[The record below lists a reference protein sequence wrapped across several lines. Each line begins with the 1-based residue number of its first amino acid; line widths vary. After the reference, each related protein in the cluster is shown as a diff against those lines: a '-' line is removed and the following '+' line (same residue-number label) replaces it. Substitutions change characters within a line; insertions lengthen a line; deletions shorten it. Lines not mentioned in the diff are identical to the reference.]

1 MASTSKN
8 LSKKAVVEKAASKVA
23 SRPASKAVA
32 KSGAN
37 TAVKTAVKTLPNQD
51 VPKRLIVGIS
61 GASGIIYGV
70 RILQVLQGSGIETH
84 LVMSD
89 SARMTLSTEMS
100 LSFEEVCDLA
110 TQVHNAKNIGATI
123 SSGSFKTMGMV
134 VTPCSIRSLSEIA
147 YGLTSTLLSRAADVV
162 LKERRRLVLMVRET
176 PLHAGHLK
184 AMTQACENGAI
195 LLPPMPAFYARPKTL
210 DDMVNHTVGRCLDL
224 FDIET
229 DMVNRWAGMGNKG

>member
-61 GASGIIYGV
+61 VASGIIYGV

-134 VTPCSIRSLSEIA
+134 VAPCSIRSLSEIA